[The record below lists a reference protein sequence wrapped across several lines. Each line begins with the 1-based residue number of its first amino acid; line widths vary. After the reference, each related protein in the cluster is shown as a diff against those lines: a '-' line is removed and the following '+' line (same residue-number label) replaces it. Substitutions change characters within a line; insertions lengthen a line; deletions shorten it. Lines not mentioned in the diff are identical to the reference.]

1 MKNDGI
7 PHIVSEPWRECI
19 SLYKNVVVA
28 HIFLY
33 KNTYST
39 LSLAIA
45 NDQITSFCRQIL
57 MQGVVMVVYGSK
69 LIRMEEIVLSLHQPF
84 LLPVPLGWKCCID
97 PLVGEAKLL
106 TRLEEKCTCNYWNC
120 QYGCVS
126 EKNRN
131 LSQPLVCFLVNYSF
145 TKWIS

>member
-1 MKNDGI
+1 M
-7 PHIVSEPWRECI
+7 
-19 SLYKNVVVA
+19 VA

-84 LLPVPLGWKCCID
+84 LLPVTAIAKPL
-97 PLVGEAKLL
+97 
-106 TRLEEKCTCNYWNC
+106 
-120 QYGCVS
+120 
-126 EKNRN
+126 
-131 LSQPLVCFLVNYSF
+131 CFLLG
-145 TKWIS
+145 